1 MTTNSA
7 WCIHHPEEFADVR
20 RKLICLDIPCTTNE
34 IDVARLDDEKKLQE
48 DIAPAIKAFQE
59 NPEYRNKFPALEQA
73 ILGCCDFY
81 TWDALKDQAGILFS
95 EAAQWELDRLDEA
108 CDPPQSYTI
117 PTAHAV
123 KPAIESAVY
132 QRAHK
137 SNLFGL
143 AFSGGGNRSATFNLG
158 ILQGLAEK
166 NLLPCVD
173 FLSTVSGGSYIG
185 SWLSTWI
192 HREGGDV
199 HKVEAKLKTGRQLP
213 EADPIKA
220 LRQYSNFLTP
230 KVGIFGADTWT
241 IIATW
246 LRNMMLNFAIM
257 ISLLAIVMLI
267 PRIFAMGLA
276 APVAHLKNYPD
287 EVSLFSWGIGLVGLF
302 FYLWA
307 VFFIGLNITLLPSEK
322 TPTPWLSKQTQGNV
336 LRRVILPLMI
346 SAFALSVWLWV
357 QRAHILQQTSYINSD
372 AFLFMDWPN
381 VGKLLGATVI
391 YLIVWGCG
399 WGYAF
404 FQNKK
409 NGLSSP
415 GKSILRHEVF
425 SHVIFSALAFLV
437 GALLISFTLLSVNDS
452 FIASS
457 GIQHVSHLVV
467 WGIPV
472 MLSIFGLVMVLL
484 IGLIGRAYNDRS
496 REWWSRMGGWL
507 MVFVIGWTIITGIA
521 LYAPPLFA
529 WLHDKTAA
537 WASSTLTLGWIATT
551 VGGVLMGS
559 SSLTGKA
566 DSSRSLERFVS
577 IAPYVF
583 IFGLLV
589 ALSVI
594 LQILLVP
601 NGLTSGIEHC
611 SLENYLHQQ
620 LGALE
625 TTDYWTLGKFL
636 ILFALVAGVLGRRV
650 DINKFSLYMM
660 YRNRLVRAYLGAS
673 RVQRNPQPF
682 TGLDEK
688 DDVPLASIISTQAS
702 QTLQRPY
709 HIINAALNLVKGDEL
724 AWQERKAAA
733 FAFTPAFCGF
743 EMPRRPR
750 NMSAQQTTAQARGGY
765 RPTSD
770 YQRPESKDDEESGVK
785 IGQALTVSGAAASP
799 SMGYHSS
806 PPLTFLMTLFNVRL
820 GRWCANP
827 RGDKWREPSPSSGLM
842 SLIAELFGLTDAN
855 SNYLYLSDGGHFE
868 NLGIYEL
875 VRRRCKLIVAID
887 ASEDE
892 KSNFDSL
899 GDSIRKCYTDFG
911 IPIDINVN
919 QIRADGPNKL
929 SQSHYAIG
937 KIHYEYADVGGAQGI
952 LLYIKASLSGNE
964 PADILNY
971 AKREP
976 SFPNQSTADQWFDES
991 QFETYRKLGHH
1002 IASAMFGEFNGNGDT
1017 HINGKDRTK
1026 RMIEALQRKLVRD
1039 PPPELNS
1046 EPTPNTDQPK

>member
-108 CDPPQSYTI
+108 CDPPQSYII

-199 HKVEAKLKTGRQLP
+199 RKVEAKLKTGRQLP

-246 LRNMMLNFAIM
+246 LRNMMLNFAIL
-257 ISLLAIVMLI
+257 ISLIAVAMLI
-267 PRIFAMGLA
+267 PRMLAMGLA
-276 APVAHLKNYPD
+276 PLIEYLRIHAD
-287 EVSLFSWGIGLVGLF
+287 EPGLCTQMIGVIGLIGLFSFLC
-302 FYLWA
+302 A

-322 TPTPWLSKQTQGNV
+322 TPTPWLAKQSQGNV
-336 LRRVILPLMI
+336 LRRVILPLML
-346 SAFALSVWLWV
+346 SGFALSVWLWV
-357 QRAHILQQTSYINSD
+357 ERKSFLSHID
-372 AFLFMDWPN
+372 FLNPFSWTN
-381 VGKLLGATVI
+381 LGTITAWTVFYLL
-391 YLIVWGCG
+391 VWVCG
-399 WGYAF
+399 WFYASL
-404 FQNKK
+404 QNDK
-409 NGLSSP
+409 NPQIKS
-415 GKSILRHEVF
+415 GKR
-425 SHVIFSALAFLV
+425 ALGREFLV
-437 GALLISFTLLSVNDS
+437 HFTFSFFAFVFGASLISLTLT
-452 FIASS
+452 FIDHQSGASEAIRH
-457 GIQHVSHLVV
+457 GSHLVV
-467 WGIPV
+467 WGVPV
-472 MLSIFGLVMVLL
+472 MLSIFGLVMILL
-484 IGLIGRAYNDRS
+484 IGLIGRHYDDRS

-507 MVFVIGWTIITGIA
+507 TVFVIGWTTVTAIS
-521 LYAPPLFA
+521 LYSPAVFA
-529 WLHDKTAA
+529 WLHGKTQA
-537 WASSTLTLGWIATT
+537 WASSTLTLGWIFTT
-551 VGGVLMGS
+551 AGGVLMGS
-559 SSLTGKA
+559 SSLTGKTG
-566 DSSRSLERFVS
+566 SSRSLERFVS

-583 IFGLLV
+583 ILGLLIAV
-589 ALSVI
+589 SVI
-594 LQILLVP
+594 SQALLSP
-601 NGLTSGIEHC
+601 NQSCVDMKCDTLGNYVHQELT
-611 SLENYLHQQ
+611 
-620 LGALE
+620 ALE
-625 TTDYWTLGKFL
+625 GTAWVTLFWSIGIL
-636 ILFALVAGVLGRRV
+636 IFISVLLGWRV

-673 RVQRNPQPF
+673 RVQRNPQHF
-682 TGLDEK
+682 TGFDEK

-743 EMPRRPR
+743 EMPRQPR
-750 NMSAQQTTAQARGGY
+750 NMSAQQTTAQARGCY

-827 RGDKWREPSPSSGLM
+827 RGDKWREPSPSSGLV

-855 SNYLYLSDGGHFE
+855 SNFLYLSDGGHFE

-892 KSNFDSL
+892 KSNFDDL

-919 QIRADGPNKL
+919 LIRADGPNKL
-929 SQSHYAIG
+929 SESHYAIG

-1017 HINGKDRTK
+1017 DINCKDRTK

>member
-34 IDVARLDDEKKLQE
+34 IDVARLDDEKKLQV

-59 NPEYRNKFPALEQA
+59 NPEYRNKFPALKQA
-73 ILGCCDFY
+73 ILGCCDVY

-117 PTAHAV
+117 PTSHAV

-132 QRAHK
+132 QRAHQ
-137 SNLFGL
+137 SDLLGL
-143 AFSGGGNRSATFNLG
+143 AFSGGGIRSATFNLG
-158 ILQGLAEK
+158 ILQGLADK
-166 NLLPCVD
+166 QLLRCVD

-185 SWLSTWI
+185 SWLSAWI

-199 HKVEAKLKTGRQLP
+199 RKVETKLKTGRQQP

-230 KVGIFGADTWT
+230 KVGVFGADTWT

-257 ISLLAIVMLI
+257 ISLFAIVMLI

-276 APVAHLKNYPD
+276 APIAHLKNYPN
-287 EVSLFSWGIGLVGLF
+287 ETSLFSWGIGLLGLLS
-302 FYLWA
+302 YLWA
-307 VFFIGLNITLLPSEK
+307 VFFIGLNISLLPSDK
-322 TPTPWLSKQTQGNV
+322 APTPWLAQQSQGNV
-336 LRRVILPLMI
+336 LRRVIMPLMI
-346 SAFALSVWLWV
+346 SAFALGVWLWI
-357 QRAHILQQTSYINSD
+357 QRAEVLRHTRYINDDS
-372 AFLFMDWPN
+372 FLCLDWLN
-381 VGKLLGATVI
+381 IGKLLGATFI
-391 YLIVWGCG
+391 YLMVWSCG
-399 WGYAF
+399 WGYASLR
-404 FQNKK
+404 NKK
-409 NGLSSP
+409 NGLSKS
-415 GKSILRHEVF
+415 GKSNLSQEIF
-425 SHVIFSALAFLV
+425 SHAIFSALAFLV
-437 GALLISFTLLSVNDS
+437 GALLISFILSAVNKW
-452 FIASS
+452 FNGSS

-507 MVFVIGWTIITGIA
+507 MVFVIGWAIITGIA
-521 LYAPPLFA
+521 LYAPPLIA

-551 VGGVLMGS
+551 VGGVLMGG

-601 NGLTSGIEHC
+601 NGLTSDIEHC

-673 RVQRNPQPF
+673 RVRRNPQHF
-682 TGLDEK
+682 TGFDEK

-743 EMPRRPR
+743 EMPRQPR
-750 NMSAQQTTAQARGGY
+750 NMSAQQTTAHARGCY

-892 KSNFDSL
+892 KSNFDDL

-929 SQSHYAIG
+929 SKSHYAIG

-1017 HINGKDRTK
+1017 DINCKDRTK